1 MLAALGP
8 KMLRLAGERS
18 AGVHPYLVTPAHAK
32 KARDILGPEPL
43 LAPEQKVVYQ
53 DTCAH

>member
-8 KMLRLAGERS
+8 KMFRLAGERS